1 MKKQTGIEYII
12 KKFNLSKILIGYLI
26 IIIVFGT
33 SFFLL
38 SLTENDG
45 IYTEGQKVSNDV
57 NGYLDS
63 LYFSFVTSTSLGY
76 GDIRPKGISRGLS
89 IIEVCVSL
97 VILGVLVSKLIY
109 KEQDE
114 ILKELYDVSFQERY
128 NRIIVGLYNFSAEID
143 RIITKIVILK
153 ESEKEEVLQSI
164 ESNLHLLSSY
174 LADSEKILPEAQKNV
189 RGVSDMKADIILD
202 NLHSSIAKLEEL
214 ASSLKK
220 KGIEWK
226 RKSTANSMSI
236 ILNSTEKICKDCIA
250 PDYISLKEII
260 GELKKHSTSLRKF
273 V

>member
-114 ILKELYDVSFQERY
+114 ILKELYDVSFAFTDNIASRY
-128 NRIIVGLYNFSAEID
+128 R
-143 RIITKIVILK
+143 
-153 ESEKEEVLQSI
+153 
-164 ESNLHLLSSY
+164 
-174 LADSEKILPEAQKNV
+174 
-189 RGVSDMKADIILD
+189 
-202 NLHSSIAKLEEL
+202 
-214 ASSLKK
+214 
-220 KGIEWK
+220 
-226 RKSTANSMSI
+226 
-236 ILNSTEKICKDCIA
+236 CI
-250 PDYISLKEII
+250 
-260 GELKKHSTSLRKF
+260 
-273 V
+273 